1 MSLNSLVRVPA
12 GLGKLDK
19 LRVLNLEGNQ
29 LHSLPPGLGQLRLT
43 ELRCV
48 AVPFRSRSS
57 TVLIV
62 WFCRD
67 KGVFFFFFFVAK
79 DEGDVEMWICKCACR
94 S

>member
-43 ELRCV
+43 ELRC
-48 AVPFRSRSS
+48 AALPSHASFSA
-57 TVLIV
+57 VLIV

-67 KGVFFFFFFVAK
+67 IGFRVFSFSV
-79 DEGDVEMWICKCACR
+79 D
-94 S
+94 